1 MQDIS
6 EKDWKLF
13 RRKLPE
19 WQKNHMNRLFK
30 EYKELIDSDL
40 DEGKIFYQLKNRVN
54 SDYRTPGVCVS
65 ISRKDTPFTVA
76 QLIYDKAISLDDI
89 SEFSDDFKEVVELY
103 LR

>member
-30 EYKELIDSDL
+30 EYKELIDSDME
-40 DEGKIFYQLKNRVN
+40 EGEKFYQLKNRVN
-54 SDYRTPGVCVS
+54 S
-65 ISRKDTPFTVA
+65 
-76 QLIYDKAISLDDI
+76 
-89 SEFSDDFKEVVELY
+89 
-103 LR
+103 

>member
-19 WQKNHMNRLFK
+19 WQKNRINRLFQ
-30 EYKELIDSDL
+30 EYKELIDSDME
-40 DEGKIFYQLKNRVN
+40 EGEKFYQLKNRIN
-54 SDYRTPGVCVS
+54 SDCKTPGVSVRL
-65 ISRKDTPFTVA
+65 SRKDSPFTVA
-76 QLIYDKAISLDDI
+76 QLIYDGAITRDDI
-89 SEFSDDFKEVVELY
+89 KEFSDDFKEVVELY